1 MNANELRTA
10 LEAKRV
16 PRQRYSLMVG
26 GFPGDC
32 YCLVQDGEG
41 YEVYF
46 SERGLKSRTWSFA
59 TEADA
64 CEFML
69 GKLERFARN

>member
-1 MNANELRTA
+1 MNTAELRTA
-10 LEAKRV
+10 LEAGRV
-16 PRQRYSLMVG
+16 PKQMYSLMVG

-32 YCLVQDGEG
+32 YCLIQDGEG

-59 TEADA
+59 TEDEA

-69 GKLERFARN
+69 RKLERFARN